1 MNPTEL
7 NTLRRSLWLTR
18 EQAGAINGM
27 TERSWRYL
35 ENGTRP
41 IPADVQAR
49 MRQLDDAANAM
60 ADAAWDEYG
69 NLTVTQAAEWRDIE
83 AVLLRYAS
91 DADLAA
97 VHPDMAG
104 LPADLHAAA
113 IDRARI
119 LLEGE
124 GAGVRIVMF
133 DPAAYAGWIAEQ
145 RLQDNAASRAAWA
158 ASAADPQPPI
168 GNKASG
174 EWCRL
179 IWCGVSR
186 LFWVSS
192 TDAGSRHAHP
202 DWRTTRQIGGHDHV
216 VEFKLCV
223 TSRPPSHPGPK

>member
-7 NTLRRSLWLTR
+7 NTLRRSVWLTR
-18 EQAGAINGM
+18 EQAGALNGM

-49 MRQLDDAANAM
+49 MRQLDVGANAM

-69 NLTVTQAAEWRDIE
+69 NLTGANGIEWNQVE
-83 AVLLRYAS
+83 AVLLRYNS

-97 VHPDMAG
+97 AHPDMAG

-124 GAGVRIVMF
+124 GARVRIVLF
-133 DPAAYAGWIAEQ
+133 ERQAYAGWIAL
-145 RLQDNAASRAAWA
+145 RNLQYTPASRAAWA
-158 ASAADPQPPI
+158 ASAADPQPMI

-174 EWCRL
+174 ED
-179 IWCGVSR
+179 
-186 LFWVSS
+186 F
-192 TDAGSRHAHP
+192 AA
-202 DWRTTRQIGGHDHV
+202 
-216 VEFKLCV
+216 
-223 TSRPPSHPGPK
+223 

>member
-18 EQAGAINGM
+18 EQSGALNGM

-69 NLTVTQAAEWRDIE
+69 NLTVRRLGQPIIEWTEIE

-97 VHPDMAG
+97 AHPDMAG

-124 GAGVRIVMF
+124 GARVRIVLF
-133 DPAAYAGWIAEQ
+133 ERPAYAGWIAM
-145 RLQDNAASRAAWA
+145 RNMPDNPASRAAWA
-158 ASAADPQPPI
+158 ASAADPQPTI

-174 EWCRL
+174 ED
-179 IWCGVSR
+179 
-186 LFWVSS
+186 FA
-192 TDAGSRHAHP
+192 T
-202 DWRTTRQIGGHDHV
+202 
-216 VEFKLCV
+216 
-223 TSRPPSHPGPK
+223 

>member
-174 EWCRL
+174 ED
-179 IWCGVSR
+179 
-186 LFWVSS
+186 F
-192 TDAGSRHAHP
+192 AA
-202 DWRTTRQIGGHDHV
+202 
-216 VEFKLCV
+216 
-223 TSRPPSHPGPK
+223 

>member
-41 IPADVQAR
+41 IPQDVQDR

-69 NLTVTQAAEWRDIE
+69 NLTGANGVEWREVE
-83 AVLLRYAS
+83 AVLLRYAR

-97 VHPDMAG
+97 AHPEMAG
-104 LPADLHAAA
+104 WPVDLHSAA

-124 GAGVRIVMF
+124 GASVRIVLF
-133 DPAAYAGWIAEQ
+133 DPSAYAGWITE
-145 RLQDNAASRAAWA
+145 RGMEDNPASRAAWA
-158 ASAADPQPPI
+158 AGTADPEPLI
-168 GNKASG
+168 GNKPSG
-174 EWCRL
+174 ED
-179 IWCGVSR
+179 
-186 LFWVSS
+186 F
-192 TDAGSRHAHP
+192 AG
-202 DWRTTRQIGGHDHV
+202 
-216 VEFKLCV
+216 
-223 TSRPPSHPGPK
+223 